1 MLLLCSSSLLQSN
14 PVKPHRAASLVTESV
29 NLQAHKPKSIPTTIP
44 TRQSWVSFCSPTYLG
59 KGLVFPPH
67 PTPELGLLSLWF
79 VLSLAFAAVFSLAVI
94 SIPTMSAFRRLA
106 VSMDGLLR
114 VVKEEVPG
122 TLFSLRLSALEIN
135 DLTHQL
141 TNLRYSLSPSPFASL
156 SLSTSR

>member
-1 MLLLCSSSLLQSN
+1 MWYG
-14 PVKPHRAASLVTESV
+14 
-29 NLQAHKPKSIPTTIP
+29 IP
-44 TRQSWVSFCSPTYLG
+44 Q
-59 KGLVFPPH
+59 
-67 PTPELGLLSLWF
+67 
-79 VLSLAFAAVFSLAVI
+79 
-94 SIPTMSAFRRLA
+94 AFRRLA
-106 VSMDGLLR
+106 VSIDGLLR

>member
-1 MLLLCSSSLLQSN
+1 MLLLCSSSPLLSN

-79 VLSLAFAAVFSLAVI
+79 VLSLVTPISKNAYLSLLYHLI
-94 SIPTMSAFRRLA
+94 DWLFKHTHSGLCCSFLLGCYFHPNYERRCPLLSSNPHRFRRIYKYTC
-106 VSMDGLLR
+106 MR
-114 VVKEEVPG
+114 VWCVVW
-122 TLFSLRLSALEIN
+122 
-135 DLTHQL
+135 
-141 TNLRYSLSPSPFASL
+141 YPSGF
-156 SLSTSR
+156 

>member
-79 VLSLAFAAVFSLAVI
+79 VLSLAF
-94 SIPTMSAFRRLA
+94 RRLA

-156 SLSTSR
+156 SLLTSR